1 MLKKRKGIDLQQ
13 KKDVQHLHP
22 KGEGE
27 PTIIISAAKKHV
39 TEDYYTNKFQSY
51 DMNVHSK
58 NVEELCSF
66 QGNITSVF
74 EDELDPNFK
83 ATPST
88 SSMSE
93 DEMNRNI
100 RDLSEYKLKPP
111 NLSLSEMLNLLPPDD
126 SNLEVIQT
134 PTKKQKTN

>member
-1 MLKKRKGIDLQQ
+1 MK
-13 KKDVQHLHP
+13 
-22 KGEGE
+22 
-27 PTIIISAAKKHV
+27 
-39 TEDYYTNKFQSY
+39 
-51 DMNVHSK
+51 VHSK

-66 QGNITSVF
+66 QGKIRSVF

-93 DEMNRNI
+93 DEMNPKVK
-100 RDLSEYKLKPP
+100 DSSEYKLKP

-126 SNLEVIQT
+126 SNLEVIEP